1 MATAHQRER
10 ILPRPI
16 EDEMRESFL
25 DYSMSVIVQRA
36 LPDVRDGL
44 KPVHRRILFA
54 MHELGLRPDRPYKKS
69 ATVVGDVL
77 GKYHP
82 HGDSAVYDAMVRMV
96 QEFSLRYP
104 LVDGQ
109 GNFGSI
115 DGDSAAAYRY
125 TEARLASVADTLLD
139 DIEQETVDFTENFD
153 GRLEEPVVLP
163 GRVPNLLVNGS
174 SGIAVGMSTNV
185 PPHNLREVAAAVKQL
200 AIDPDCTVDDLMRHL
215 PGPDFP
221 TGGFI
226 VGREGIEDMYRQ
238 GRGRVIMRARVVKE
252 ALRGG
257 KSQLVV
263 TEIPYATSKSKIIE
277 QIVKLTRKGT
287 VDDISDLRDESDRDG
302 LRLVV
307 ELKRGADTGAV
318 LKALYK
324 KTYLQ
329 ATFGAIMLALD
340 RGQPREMNLK
350 EILQHYLDHR
360 IEVVQRRSR
369 FQLEKAEAERHIVE
383 GLLAALDHIDE
394 VIRIIR
400 GAADRPEASEALQD
414 RFGLSEIQADAI
426 LNMRLGKL
434 TRLEGTALRTRL
446 EELNALIGELREI
459 LDSDERQITVVLEE
473 LNDVVVAFGDERR
486 TEILEDATEEIR
498 TVEEEVADEDVIVT
512 VSHEG
517 FVKRMPM
524 HLYRRRVSSGKAL
537 AGMEKYEDDWIEGI
551 FVARTQGWIL
561 AFTEGGQCHF
571 LPVLELPE
579 SGRASRGQSVYS
591 LLPNA
596 DRGDRIVSMVPVD
609 DLEAEDRVLV
619 FVSEGGLVKRT
630 ELGEFS
636 NPRSTGLIAAGV
648 QDGDRIVEVALSD
661 GSAEV
666 VLLSRAG
673 RAIRFAETDAP
684 VQGRTARGVKGISLK
699 KGGAVVGVLL
709 LRRDAAIL
717 TLSEDGNGK
726 RTPASDFPVQKRGGQ
741 GTLVGSGGKSPV
753 VAALEVGADDGVMV
767 ISAGG
772 AVQRVEAADIPVQ
785 GRRAAGKRVVKVA
798 KGDRVVEVTRAAGA
812 EAQRDVKSGGLPQ
825 DAPATDEAPPGETDT
840 TRAEV
845 GTDEV
850 IEAGV
855 SEEGASEDGDDAGQL
870 DLLG

>member
-1 MATAHQRER
+1 M
-10 ILPRPI
+10 
-16 EDEMRESFL
+16 
-25 DYSMSVIVQRA
+25 
-36 LPDVRDGL
+36 
-44 KPVHRRILFA
+44 
-54 MHELGLRPDRPYKKS
+54 
-69 ATVVGDVL
+69 
-77 GKYHP
+77 
-82 HGDSAVYDAMVRMV
+82 
-96 QEFSLRYP
+96 
-104 LVDGQ
+104 
-109 GNFGSI
+109 
-115 DGDSAAAYRY
+115 
-125 TEARLASVADTLLD
+125 
-139 DIEQETVDFTENFD
+139 
-153 GRLEEPVVLP
+153 
-163 GRVPNLLVNGS
+163 
-174 SGIAVGMSTNV
+174 
-185 PPHNLREVAAAVKQL
+185 KQL

-226 VGREGIEDMYRQ
+226 VGREGIEDMYRE

-287 VDDISDLRDESDRDG
+287 VDEISDLRDESDRDG

-307 ELKRGADTGAV
+307 ELKRGADTGKV

-383 GLLAALDHIDE
+383 GLLAALEHIDE

-400 GAADRPEASEALQD
+400 AAADRPEASERLQD

-434 TRLEGTALRTRL
+434 TRLVGNTLRARL

-459 LDSDERQITVVLEE
+459 LDSDERQIQVVLEE
-473 LNDVVVAFGDERR
+473 LNDVVAAFGDERR

-571 LPVLELPE
+571 LPVLDLPE

-591 LLPNA
+591 LLPSA
-596 DRGDRIVSMVPVD
+596 DRSDPITSMVPVD

-636 NPRSTGLIAAGV
+636 HPRSTGLIAAGV
-648 QDGDRIVEVALSD
+648 QDGDRILEVALSD

-684 VQGRTARGVKGISLK
+684 VQGRTARGVKGISLQ

-709 LRRDAAIL
+709 LRRDASIL

-741 GTLVGSGGKSPV
+741 GTMVGSGGKSPV

-772 AVQRVEAADIPVQ
+772 GVQRVEAADIPVQ
-785 GRRAAGKRVVKVA
+785 GRRTAGRRVVRMA

-812 EAQRDVKSGGLPQ
+812 RSATAGGGTGTPDGGSPTPEA
-825 DAPATDEAPPGETDT
+825 
-840 TRAEV
+840 
-845 GTDEV
+845 
-850 IEAGV
+850 EAGPEKV
-855 SEEGASEDGDDAGQL
+855 EEAGGPVTEHGGGPPTGDDAGPGPQEGAEPGQL